1 MSVRHLEFLFR
12 PNSVAVVGASNNPR
26 KVGSVVIRSL
36 LRGGFAGPVMPV
48 NPSQAAVAGVLAY
61 PDVGSLPIAPD
72 LAVICTPPPTV
83 PGLVKELSD
92 LGTRAAV
99 VVAAGMSGATDDSGR
114 PLVETMLDAAR
125 QHCVRILGPNCLGL
139 LVPGIGLNASFAHT
153 DALPGR
159 LAFVSQSGA
168 LCAAAL
174 DWARSNA
181 IGFSHFISLGDSVD
195 VDAGD
200 VLDHLAIDA
209 STRAI
214 LLYLESIDQ
223 ARKFMSAARAAARNK
238 PVLVIKSGR
247 VEEGA
252 RAAASHT
259 GALAGSDD
267 VYDAVFS
274 RTGMLRVYEIEE
286 LFDAAET
293 LTRARRIQGDRLA
306 ILTNGGGPGV
316 MATDTLVAGGGRLAE
331 LTPETIAQ
339 LDEVLPDTW
348 SRANPIDIIG
358 DAPGERYSAALEILL
373 KAPDIDAILILHAP
387 TAIASSGRAAR
398 SVVQTIQESGLERNT
413 LTSWLGGEKAQGAR
427 QHLRQAGV
435 ATYDTPEGAVR
446 AFLHM
451 VRYRRNQDMLMETP
465 PSLPHE
471 FVPRTSEAREVIEA
485 ALAEERAD
493 LTEPEA
499 KAVLRAYGIPTV
511 ETRVATDVG
520 EAVELAREIGFP
532 VAMKILSPDLSH
544 KTDVGGVSLD
554 LETPAAVQEAADAME
569 GRLKTLRPEA
579 RLIGFTVQEMA
590 RRPTAHE
597 LIVGALTDPVFGPV
611 ILFGRGGIAVE
622 VIADRSIAFPPLN
635 INLARE
641 LVSRTRVWRL
651 LQGYRDRPP
660 ANLDAILLALIQ
672 VSQIVIDLPEVA
684 ELDVNPLLADQ
695 RGVLALDARIRV
707 APAPGTTTER
717 LAIRPYPRE
726 LEESVKLRDGR
737 EVLLRPIRPED
748 EPAHNELVLRLTPE
762 DLYYRF
768 FGAVRK
774 MSHSEL
780 ARFTQ
785 IDYDREMAFIATR
798 EGEGGRPETLGVV
811 RAVADPDKT
820 RAEFAILVRP
830 DLQGQGLGSL
840 LMEKVIRYCRQKKME
855 ELSGQVLP
863 DNSKMLS
870 LAERFDFS
878 KQLST
883 RDKVVVIRLKL

>member
-1 MSVRHLEFLFR
+1 M
-12 PNSVAVVGASNNPR
+12 
-26 KVGSVVIRSL
+26 
-36 LRGGFAGPVMPV
+36 
-48 NPSQAAVAGVLAY
+48 
-61 PDVGSLPIAPD
+61 
-72 LAVICTPPPTV
+72 
-83 PGLVKELSD
+83 
-92 LGTRAAV
+92 
-99 VVAAGMSGATDDSGR
+99 
-114 PLVETMLDAAR
+114 
-125 QHCVRILGPNCLGL
+125 
-139 LVPGIGLNASFAHT
+139 
-153 DALPGR
+153 
-159 LAFVSQSGA
+159 
-168 LCAAAL
+168 
-174 DWARSNA
+174 
-181 IGFSHFISLGDSVD
+181 
-195 VDAGD
+195 
-200 VLDHLAIDA
+200 
-209 STRAI
+209 
-214 LLYLESIDQ
+214 
-223 ARKFMSAARAAARNK
+223 
-238 PVLVIKSGR
+238 
-247 VEEGA
+247 
-252 RAAASHT
+252 
-259 GALAGSDD
+259 
-267 VYDAVFS
+267 
-274 RTGMLRVYEIEE
+274 
-286 LFDAAET
+286 
-293 LTRARRIQGDRLA
+293 
-306 ILTNGGGPGV
+306 
-316 MATDTLVAGGGRLAE
+316 
-331 LTPETIAQ
+331 
-339 LDEVLPDTW
+339 
-348 SRANPIDIIG
+348 
-358 DAPGERYSAALEILL
+358 
-373 KAPDIDAILILHAP
+373 
-387 TAIASSGRAAR
+387 
-398 SVVQTIQESGLERNT
+398 
-413 LTSWLGGEKAQGAR
+413 
-427 QHLRQAGV
+427 
-435 ATYDTPEGAVR
+435 
-446 AFLHM
+446 
-451 VRYRRNQDMLMETP
+451 
-465 PSLPHE
+465 
-471 FVPRTSEAREVIEA
+471 IEA

-726 LEESVKLRDGR
+726 LEEPVKLRDGR